1 MCADGPADVLDFDD
15 EEFIGAFSIHNRI
28 MYRRRKTNNLL
39 RAWIIFQE
47 HVINN
52 DVVRYA
58 VQNYGYERWRLPN
71 SAFRFRLPWNCTFE
85 LPASTFG
92 YED

>member
-1 MCADGPADVLDFDD
+1 MCADGPADILDFDD

-47 HVINN
+47 HVIKVLADSIVAVLEFLESWVANN
-52 DVVRYA
+52 
-58 VQNYGYERWRLPN
+58 
-71 SAFRFRLPWNCTFE
+71 S
-85 LPASTFG
+85 STSLSSFVTILK
-92 YED
+92 